1 MRNTADTTSGLNSV
15 HFKLFAEMSYTVCF
29 YRCRGL
35 HQTRKINRRVIS
47 SDTYPRNSVAG
58 MVLSCVLHC
67 TYRQQPCGCTL
78 GRHSLNL
85 LEITGLSGNTLLHQ
99 FIHVH
104 RYLWQS

>member
-15 HFKLFAEMSYTVCF
+15 CFKLFAEMSYTVCF
-29 YRCRGL
+29 SGVEACIKLG
-35 HQTRKINRRVIS
+35 KINRRVIS
-47 SDTYPRNSVAG
+47 SDAYPHNSVAG

-67 TYRQQPCGCTL
+67 TYRQQPCSCTL

-85 LEITGLSGNTLLHQ
+85 LEITGLSGDTLLHQ

-104 RYLWQS
+104 LWQS